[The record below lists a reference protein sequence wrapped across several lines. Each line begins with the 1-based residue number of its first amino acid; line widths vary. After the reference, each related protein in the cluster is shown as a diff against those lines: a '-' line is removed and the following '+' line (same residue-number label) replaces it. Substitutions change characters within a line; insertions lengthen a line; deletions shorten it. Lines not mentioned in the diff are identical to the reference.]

1 MARPS
6 TARMTAPEALLP
18 PGAHGTATPAR
29 ARGLLGELLRRSSWL
44 MLGSALGRA
53 LPLLLLVA
61 AGRTLDSQ
69 QFANASMGFAWSGVA
84 MSLGGAGLAMTLV
97 QRLAAAPAG
106 RQAAIFWH
114 HLRWA
119 LLLGVALAAA
129 VVLTGERAAVPLFG
143 RAFAPGI
150 VLPAALA
157 GLAWTL
163 CGIAVAAL
171 NGCHRARAASAVLA
185 LGGALQGVAMA
196 LGWLASPHGEA
207 MVWGLAVGSVAAA
220 AMALRTLDR
229 ALGPSWWSRRPP
241 PAAGPRTAMRF
252 AWRSPI
258 VWNTVAA
265 ASILPVSLYACSV
278 VARAAGAGATRALA
292 QYFALEQVH
301 QLLVYAPAIVAQ
313 AALPLLAQRHGSGAH
328 GYARLAGRLIVT
340 TWTTALLGVALAAA
354 LLWHPAWFVHLFANP
369 ALQLTDAWSIRWMGF
384 NAALALA
391 LGLTGG
397 ALIATGRIVLAALLN
412 VAWAALFVM
421 LTVSDAAGGVEALQR
436 ARFIASCALVLV
448 NTLCVVFVTRPS
460 AAPAAGVRL

>member
-1 MARPS
+1 MA
-6 TARMTAPEALLP
+6 TPEALLP
-18 PGAHGTATPAR
+18 AAAQGAAASAR
-29 ARGLLGELLRRSSWL
+29 ARGLLGELLHRSSWL

-53 LPLLLLVA
+53 LPLLLLVV
-61 AGRTLDSQ
+61 AGRRLETQ

-84 MSLGGAGLAMTLV
+84 MSLAGAGLAMTLV
-97 QRLAAAPAG
+97 QRLAAAPAAQ
-106 RQAAIFWH
+106 QAAVYRH

-119 LLLGVALAAA
+119 LLLGTALAAA
-129 VVLTGERAAVPLFG
+129 AVLTGERAALPLFG

-163 CGIAVAAL
+163 CGVAVAAL
-171 NGCHRARAASAVLA
+171 NGAHHARAASGVLA
-185 LGGALQGVAMA
+185 LGGALQGLAMG

-207 MVWGLAVGSVAAA
+207 MVWGLAGGSVAAA
-220 AMALRTLDR
+220 AIALRAVR
-229 ALGPSWWSRRPP
+229 RVFGPGRPTSRLP
-241 PAAGPRTAMRF
+241 PAARPRAALHAALHA

-313 AALPLLAQRHGSGAH
+313 AALPLLAQRHGAGAT
-328 GYARLAGRLIVT
+328 GYARLAGRLLVT
-340 TWTTALLGVALAAA
+340 TWATALLGVALAGA
-354 LLWHPAWFVHLFANP
+354 LLWHADWFVRLFANP
-369 ALQLTDAWSIRWMGF
+369 ALQSTDAWAIRWMGF

-397 ALIATGRIVLAALLN
+397 ALVATGRIVTAALLN

-421 LTVSDAAGGVEALQR
+421 LTVWDAAGGVEALQR

-448 NTLCVVFVTRPS
+448 NTLCVLFVTQPS
-460 AAPAAGVRL
+460 AAAEARVQR